1 MKKLILSIAALAFSV
16 GAFAQGQPL
25 GFGVKAGVNFPKY
38 NYSGSNSTIETSSAT
53 SFHVTAF
60 LDAPL
65 VGNYLYVQPGV
76 SLQGKGAKFAEG
88 TAFGNDISVTQNTMW
103 VEVPVN
109 LVAKLPTGLAGQVF
123 VGAGPYVGF
132 GLSGKNKVSGGNG
145 NSDEFGDFKFG
156 NDEDLKGTDFGLNF
170 IAGYQL
176 GSGLMIHGGYGLGLT
191 NLTPDGGGNLK
202 TTNRVWTVGLG
213 FAL

>member
-1 MKKLILSIAALAFSV
+1 MKKLILSIAVLAFSAS
-16 GAFAQGQPL
+16 AFAQGQPL

-38 NYSGSNSTIETSSAT
+38 SFSGGGSSIETSSAT
-53 SFHVTAF
+53 NFNVTAF
-60 LDAPL
+60 LDAPV

-76 SLQGKGAKFAEG
+76 SLQGKGAKFKDNAL
-88 TAFGNDISVTQNTMW
+88 FGSNASVTQNTMW

-132 GLSGKNKVSGGNG
+132 GLSGKNKVKGNGGNAV
-145 NSDEFGDFKFG
+145 DTDFKFG
-156 NDEDLKGTDFGLNF
+156 SDRDQKGTDFGLNF

-176 GSGLMIHGGYGLGLT
+176 ASGLMIHGGYGLGLT
-191 NLTPDGGGNLK
+191 DIAPDGAGIK
-202 TTNRVWTVGLG
+202 QHNRVWTLGLG